1 MDIFLLR
8 RNKDSDGER
17 LPKVLGLSQSPS
29 RPRSNN
35 LEEPPSVLSSTNL
48 RWPTLRLNL
57 SSATVVGRFHWCDFF
72 STTARDRSSR
82 PQLSAAG
89 GRSPS
94 PDHLLQ
100 SRRQIRNLLRA
111 LSPPIPNSR
120 AVVAGSQRLSP
131 SFSATVFEPSSL
143 PCGPVGR
150 TGAPPAS
157 CPRLQ
162 TCSTPRCR
170 RGCRLGKA
178 WAAQAAAGTSAALG
192 MGARRGLP
200 APARRVL

>member
-1 MDIFLLR
+1 MHAWCARCIAWPLFIFSSR
-8 RNKDSDGER
+8 
-17 LPKVLGLSQSPS
+17 SPRGNQIKESS
-29 RPRSNN
+29 RPLLPRSVG
-35 LEEPPSVLSSTNL
+35 PLSL
-48 RWPTLRLNL
+48 
-57 SSATVVGRFHWCDFF
+57 F

-157 CPRLQ
+157 CPRPQ